1 MAAATF
7 RPRLAALSLALL
19 LALPA
24 ARAEEG
30 SSILMPPPDPNQPS
44 LLELLQRV
52 FTPSEDGGLDAANPW
67 TTPRGVVIQPHPVQ
81 KVTPAE
87 EEAAAA
93 PPPALPEAAA
103 GEETVAQPLREP
115 DFKEQPL
122 APLPVPA
129 AIAPGSVP
137 TASVAVPEA
146 AAPAAAEAAP
156 EADAQATSAAPVA
169 AAPAVPRFRP
179 ERQGYAFGH
188 PRILAQQT
196 LFGLSHGISLLA
208 RACSLLP
215 EEGELAREAYGAW
228 EAKNRVR
235 IEQAEYELA
244 RYYFTPPAEEV
255 RRLDLIQ
262 ALQLKSDLG
271 LSTDGPELKA
281 ACATLP
287 EALAKPRYD
296 LEAQWLLKGDVE
308 RLRRATETRELVSQC
323 RQQTD
328 PDAVE
333 RLDAALAA
341 WEQANAA
348 SEAEARQRLVAD
360 MATLP
365 DPKQPDQPADGEAL
379 MKTWQDELRRGV
391 GRRLA
396 YGAAEA
402 CPGLA
407 DALPGK
413 AHALNHA
420 FDAE

>member
-1 MAAATF
+1 MAAPAF
-7 RPRLAALSLALL
+7 RPRLAVLSLALL

-67 TTPRGVVIQPHPVQ
+67 TTPRGVVIQPRPVQ

-87 EEAAAA
+87 EEDAAT

-103 GEETVAQPLREP
+103 GEETVAQPLGEP

-122 APLPVPA
+122 APLP
-129 AIAPGSVP
+129 
-137 TASVAVPEA
+137 
-146 AAPAAAEAAP
+146 APAASAPAAVPTVPIAAP
-156 EADAQATSAAPVA
+156 EDTAKAAAEAAPVA

-228 EAKNRVR
+228 EARNRVR

-323 RQQTD
+323 RQQTA
-328 PDAVE
+328 PEAVE

-407 DALPGK
+407 DALSGK

>member
-1 MAAATF
+1 MAAPAF

-67 TTPRGVVIQPHPVQ
+67 TTPRGVVIQPRPVQ

-87 EEAAAA
+87 EEAVAA
-93 PPPALPEAAA
+93 PLPALPEAAA

-115 DFKEQPL
+115 DFREQPL
-122 APLPVPA
+122 APLPAPAASAPSAVPA
-129 AIAPGSVP
+129 APVAAPE
-137 TASVAVPEA
+137 EA
-146 AAPAAAEAAP
+146 AKAAAEATTQAAP
-156 EADAQATSAAPVA
+156 TAPVA

-215 EEGELAREAYGAW
+215 EEGELAREAYDAW
-228 EAKNRVR
+228 ETRNRIR
-235 IEQAEYELA
+235 IELAENELA
-244 RYYFTPPAEEV
+244 SYYFTPPAEEV

-287 EALAKPRYD
+287 EALAKSRYD

-323 RQQTD
+323 RQQTA
-328 PDAVE
+328 PEAVE
-333 RLDAALAA
+333 RLDAALAT

-402 CPGLA
+402 CPGLT

-413 AHALNHA
+413 AHALIHA

>member
-1 MAAATF
+1 MGSPAF
-7 RPRLAALSLALL
+7 RPRLAVLSLALL
-19 LALPA
+19 LVLPP

-30 SSILMPPPDPNQPS
+30 SSIFTPPPDPDQPS

-67 TTPRGVVIQPHPVQ
+67 TTPRGVAIQPRPVQ

-87 EEAAAA
+87 DEAAAA

-122 APLPVPA
+122 APLPAPA
-129 AIAPGSVP
+129 ASVP
-137 TASVAVPEA
+137 SPVPGAPAAVPEDA
-146 AAPAAAEAAP
+146 AKAAPESAAQAAPAAAIA
-156 EADAQATSAAPVA
+156 V
-169 AAPAVPRFRP
+169 APAVPRFRQ
-179 ERQGYAFGH
+179 ERQGYAFAH

-215 EEGELAREAYGAW
+215 EQGELAREAYGAW
-228 EAKNRVR
+228 ETRNRIR
-235 IEQAEYELA
+235 IELAEYELA

-323 RQQTD
+323 RQQTA
-328 PDAVE
+328 PEAVE

>member
-1 MAAATF
+1 MAAATV

-67 TTPRGVVIQPHPVQ
+67 TTPRGVVIQPRPVQ

-87 EEAAAA
+87 EEAVAA
-93 PPPALPEAAA
+93 PPPTLPEAAA
-103 GEETVAQPLREP
+103 GEETVAQPLGEP

-122 APLPVPA
+122 APLPAPA
-129 AIAPGSVP
+129 ASAPSAVP
-137 TASVAVPEA
+137 TAPV
-146 AAPAAAEAAP
+146 AAPEDTAKAAAEAATP
-156 EADAQATSAAPVA
+156 AAP

-228 EAKNRVR
+228 EARNRVR

-323 RQQTD
+323 RQQTA

-360 MATLP
+360 MASLP

-396 YGAAEA
+396 YGAAEV

-407 DALPGK
+407 DALAGK
-413 AHALNHA
+413 AYALNHT

>member
-1 MAAATF
+1 MAAPAF
-7 RPRLAALSLALL
+7 RPRLAVLSLALL

-67 TTPRGVVIQPHPVQ
+67 TTPRGVVIQPRPVQ

-87 EEAAAA
+87 EEAVAA

-103 GEETVAQPLREP
+103 GEETVAQPLGEP

-122 APLPVPA
+122 APLPAPA
-129 AIAPGSVP
+129 ASVPLVVP
-137 TASVAVPEA
+137 TAPA
-146 AAPAAAEAAP
+146 AAPEDTAKAAAEAATP
-156 EADAQATSAAPVA
+156 AAPAAPVA

-228 EAKNRVR
+228 EARNRVR

-323 RQQTD
+323 RQQTA
-328 PDAVE
+328 PEAVE

-348 SEAEARQRLVAD
+348 SEAEARQRLVTD

-413 AHALNHA
+413 VHALNHA

>member
-1 MAAATF
+1 MGTPAF

-67 TTPRGVVIQPHPVQ
+67 TTPRGVVIQPRPVQ

-87 EEAAAA
+87 EEAVAA

-103 GEETVAQPLREP
+103 GEETVAQPLGEP
-115 DFKEQPL
+115 DFREQPL
-122 APLPVPA
+122 APLPAPA
-129 AIAPGSVP
+129 ASTP
-137 TASVAVPEA
+137 A
-146 AAPAAAEAAP
+146 AAPAAPAAEPEDTAKAAA
-156 EADAQATSAAPVA
+156 EAAPVA

-228 EAKNRVR
+228 EARNRVR

-413 AHALNHA
+413 VHALNHA

>member
-1 MAAATF
+1 MAAPAF
-7 RPRLAALSLALL
+7 HPRLAVLSLALL

-67 TTPRGVVIQPHPVQ
+67 TTPRGVVIQPRPVQ

-87 EEAAAA
+87 EEAVAA
-93 PPPALPEAAA
+93 PAPALPEAAA
-103 GEETVAQPLREP
+103 GEETVAQPLGEP
-115 DFKEQPL
+115 DFREQPL
-122 APLPVPA
+122 APLPAPA
-129 AIAPGSVP
+129 ASAPSAVP
-137 TASVAVPEA
+137 TAPVAAPEDTAKAAAEA
-146 AAPAAAEAAP
+146 AAPATP
-156 EADAQATSAAPVA
+156 AAPVA

-228 EAKNRVR
+228 EARNRVR

-323 RQQTD
+323 RQQTA
-328 PDAVE
+328 PEAVE

-348 SEAEARQRLVAD
+348 SEAEARQRLVVD
-360 MATLP
+360 MASLP

-407 DALPGK
+407 DALSGK
-413 AHALNHA
+413 VHALNHA

>member
-1 MAAATF
+1 MAAPAF
-7 RPRLAALSLALL
+7 RPRLAVLSLALL

-67 TTPRGVVIQPHPVQ
+67 TTPRGVVIQPRPVQ

-87 EEAAAA
+87 EEAVAA

-115 DFKEQPL
+115 DFREQPL
-122 APLPVPA
+122 APLPAPAASAPSAVPA
-129 AIAPGSVP
+129 AS
-137 TASVAVPEA
+137 A
-146 AAPAAAEAAP
+146 AAPEEAAKAAAEATTQAAP
-156 EADAQATSAAPVA
+156 TAPVA

-228 EAKNRVR
+228 ETRNRIR
-235 IEQAEYELA
+235 IELAEYELA
-244 RYYFTPPAEEV
+244 GYYFTPPAEEV

-287 EALAKPRYD
+287 AALAKPRYD

-323 RQQTD
+323 RQQTA
-328 PDAVE
+328 PEAVE
-333 RLDAALAA
+333 RLDAALVA

-365 DPKQPDQPADGEAL
+365 DPKQPDQPVDGEAL

>member
-1 MAAATF
+1 MAAPAF
-7 RPRLAALSLALL
+7 RPRLAVLSLALL

-67 TTPRGVVIQPHPVQ
+67 TTPRGVVIQPRPVQ

-87 EEAAAA
+87 EEAATA
-93 PPPALPEAAA
+93 PPLALPEAAA
-103 GEETVAQPLREP
+103 GEETVAQPLGEP

-122 APLPVPA
+122 EPLP
-129 AIAPGSVP
+129 
-137 TASVAVPEA
+137 
-146 AAPAAAEAAP
+146 APAASAP
-156 EADAQATSAAPVA
+156 SAVPTAPVA
-169 AAPAVPRFRP
+169 APEDTAKATAEAATPAVPRFRP

-228 EAKNRVR
+228 EARNRVR

-323 RQQTD
+323 RQQTA
-328 PDAVE
+328 PEAVE
-333 RLDAALAA
+333 RLDAAIAT

-379 MKTWQDELRRGV
+379 MKAWQDELRRGV

-413 AHALNHA
+413 VHALNHA

>member
-1 MAAATF
+1 MAAATV

-24 ARAEEG
+24 ARGEEG

-67 TTPRGVVIQPHPVQ
+67 TTPRGVVIQPRPVQ

-87 EEAAAA
+87 EEAVAA
-93 PPPALPEAAA
+93 PPPTLPEAAA
-103 GEETVAQPLREP
+103 GEETVAQPLGEP

-122 APLPVPA
+122 APLPAPA
-129 AIAPGSVP
+129 ASAPSAVP
-137 TASVAVPEA
+137 TAPV
-146 AAPAAAEAAP
+146 AAPEDTAKAAAEAATP
-156 EADAQATSAAPVA
+156 AAP

-228 EAKNRVR
+228 EARNRVR

-323 RQQTD
+323 RQQTA

-360 MATLP
+360 MASLP

-396 YGAAEA
+396 YGAAEV

-407 DALPGK
+407 DALAGK
-413 AHALNHA
+413 AYALNHT

>member
-1 MAAATF
+1 MAAATV

-19 LALPA
+19 LALSA

-67 TTPRGVVIQPHPVQ
+67 TTPRGVVIQPRPVQ

-87 EEAAAA
+87 EEAVVA
-93 PPPALPEAAA
+93 PPPALPEAVA
-103 GEETVAQPLREP
+103 GEETVAQPLSEP
-115 DFKEQPL
+115 DFREQPL
-122 APLPVPA
+122 APLPAPA
-129 AIAPGSVP
+129 ASVPPAVP
-137 TASVAVPEA
+137 TAPA
-146 AAPAAAEAAP
+146 AAPEDTAKAAAEAATP
-156 EADAQATSAAPVA
+156 VAPATPVA

-215 EEGELAREAYGAW
+215 EEGELAREAYDVW
-228 EAKNRVR
+228 ETRNRIR

-323 RQQTD
+323 RQQTA
-328 PDAVE
+328 PEAVE

>member
-1 MAAATF
+1 MAAPAF
-7 RPRLAALSLALL
+7 RPRLAVLSLALL

-67 TTPRGVVIQPHPVQ
+67 TTPRGVVIQPRPVQ

-87 EEAAAA
+87 EEAATA

-103 GEETVAQPLREP
+103 GEETVAQPLGEP

-122 APLPVPA
+122 EPLP
-129 AIAPGSVP
+129 
-137 TASVAVPEA
+137 
-146 AAPAAAEAAP
+146 APAASAP
-156 EADAQATSAAPVA
+156 SAVPTAPVA
-169 AAPAVPRFRP
+169 APEDTAKATAEAATPAVPRFRP

-228 EAKNRVR
+228 EARNRVR

-323 RQQTD
+323 RQQTA
-328 PDAVE
+328 PEAVE
-333 RLDAALAA
+333 RLDAAIAT

-379 MKTWQDELRRGV
+379 MKAWQDELRRGV

-413 AHALNHA
+413 VHALNHA